1 MPKKLLLYG
10 LLLLAIIA
18 AVVAGQRLTSRT
30 AAAPSAPS
38 ATRGERAALPV
49 FTHVVKPG
57 SLEEKITAT
66 GTIVAEEA
74 VELTSEVSGLVTEI
88 NFTEGSAVA
97 AGDLLF
103 KTNDTELQAEL
114 DRANARIGLARVQSE
129 RQQQLLKVQGAS
141 QEAYDVALNELKV
154 LEAEAALINARLEKT
169 RVRAPFDGRVGL
181 RHISAGTYLT
191 PGARVATLQNLSTL
205 KIEFTVAERH
215 MDRLR
220 TGAAIE
226 VRIAGAADPIT
237 ASVYAIEPR
246 IDEVTR
252 TIRLRARAANPDG
265 RILPGAFATVRLP
278 LRTIP
283 DAILI
288 PAAAVIPGLNQQTVY
303 VIEDGKAAPRVVQTG
318 IRLDREIQITS
329 GLKAGDVVITSGQL
343 QIRPGAPVRPVEKP
357 EAANN

>member
-1 MPKKLLLYG
+1 M
-10 LLLLAIIA
+10 
-18 AVVAGQRLTSRT
+18 
-30 AAAPSAPS
+30 
-38 ATRGERAALPV
+38 
-49 FTHVVKPG
+49 
-57 SLEEKITAT
+57 
-66 GTIVAEEA
+66 
-74 VELTSEVSGLVTEI
+74 
-88 NFTEGSAVA
+88 
-97 AGDLLF
+97 
-103 KTNDTELQAEL
+103 
-114 DRANARIGLARVQSE
+114 
-129 RQQQLLKVQGAS
+129 
-141 QEAYDVALNELKV
+141 